1 MIAIPLI
8 RRELTSDLLGRH
20 IYLFGAD
27 CTPTAVLRRLAE
39 SGAQEGTVVLCDLEG
54 QRLCAAA
61 LFRPPLAV
69 GAVSLFSAIATLAL
83 AEAIGHGDRNAMPIW
98 PDLVTT
104 DDRIVGRS
112 LVESAAAGDRTSYVV
127 LGAEIDVRALE
138 DTSRGT
144 GDLNSVA
151 AAFLNAL
158 DKWAMAYAARGPA
171 AVRGAIR
178 FLPRGCTP
186 IRKISGGMECA
197 SAMS

>member
-27 CTPTAVLRRLAE
+27 CAPTEVLRRLAE

-98 PDLVTT
+98 PDLVTV

>member
-27 CTPTAVLRRLAE
+27 YAPAEVLRRLAE

-54 QRLCAAA
+54 QRLSAAA
-61 LFRPPLAV
+61 LFRPHLAV

-83 AEAIGHGDRNAMPIW
+83 AEAIGHGDRDAMPIW
-98 PDLVTT
+98 PDLVTV
-104 DDRIVGRS
+104 DDRIVAWS
-112 LVESAAAGDRTSYVV
+112 VVESASAGDRTSYVI

-144 GDLNSVA
+144 GDLNTVV

-158 DKWAMAYAARGPA
+158 DKWAMAYASRGPA

-178 FLPRGCTP
+178 FLPRGSIP
-186 IRKISGGMECA
+186 IRESSGGMECA

>member
-39 SGAQEGTVVLCDLEG
+39 SGAQEGTVVLCDLAG
-54 QRLCAAA
+54 QRLSAAG
-61 LFRPPLAV
+61 LFRPPLTV

-83 AEAIGHGDRNAMPIW
+83 AEAIGHGDRHAMPIW
-98 PDLVTT
+98 PDLVTV

>member
-27 CTPTAVLRRLAE
+27 CVPTEVLRRLAE

-83 AEAIGHGDRNAMPIW
+83 AEAIGHGDRHAMPIW
-98 PDLVTT
+98 PDLVTV

>member
-54 QRLCAAA
+54 QRLSAAA
-61 LFRPPLAV
+61 LFRPHLAV
-69 GAVSLFSAIATLAL
+69 DAVSLFSTIATLAL